1 MTVGAAS
8 EFKPNYHTVA
18 SFKICLTCDLKMFL
32 FFQRDYYM
40 SLSAS
45 SSSSSLSQESYFN
58 PTSTSTSIMRYNAS
72 TPIMRTSPG
81 SRGMA
86 ERTPLQAPSTYQPS
100 RGSDPTFGKVSSGF
114 SATMSYGPSPVLNG
128 VTCSYCR
135 QSIND
140 VQLFE
145 WHRTRGCMD

>member
-1 MTVGAAS
+1 MTVGAAV
-8 EFKPNYHTVA
+8 EVKPNYHTVA
-18 SFKICLTCDLKMFL
+18 SLKICWTCNLKMFL

-58 PTSTSTSIMRYNAS
+58 PMSTSTTIMRYNVS
-72 TPIMRTSPG
+72 TPSMRTSPG
-81 SRGMA
+81 SRGVA
-86 ERTPLQAPSTYQPS
+86 ERTPVQASSIYQPS
-100 RGSDPTFGKVSSGF
+100 RSSDPTFGKVSSGF
-114 SATMSYGPSPVLNG
+114 SSAISYGSSPALSG
-128 VTCSYCR
+128 FTCCYCR

-145 WHRTRGCMD
+145 WHRSRGCMD